1 MSCTDVYRPAKDFA
15 FESTFEEP
23 MDEFYE
29 DDNGDHVWC
38 SIYLDEIVSSPFF
51 SYRLYFQIYLSFTR

>member
-51 SYRLYFQIYLSFTR
+51 LSSVFSDSHKLHS